1 MGCEVRPYR
10 PHRTTPYIQ
19 SGRFPLGVEAKNHC
33 SALDRRFLGDRPF
46 PASDL
51 PDAAL
56 KASEYA
62 MLAETAQRMA
72 SKAEIESARAEYLN
86 VALQCLHLALDIQRL
101 SGK

>member
-1 MGCEVRPYR
+1 
-10 PHRTTPYIQ
+10 
-19 SGRFPLGVEAKNHC
+19 
-33 SALDRRFLGDRPF
+33 
-46 PASDL
+46 L

-72 SKAEIESARAEYLN
+72 CKAEIESARAEYLS

-101 SGK
+101 SAE